1 MYSDKSSKNNIMFIQ
16 ISATYNKDKLI
27 VEKAKQIINELYT
40 KKISYSTLM
49 QKVKNRYNHLT
60 LQQKQYIKNK
70 IVDENINSANSN
82 IQSSFF
88 CYPTIQLEETN
99 NQQNINSLV
108 NNAKNILN
116 ELNKLKDC
124 AIAMSV
130 ATAAQWIIAAAEA
143 CIWFIGWIEVGFT
156 IAAAIADT
164 AATTFA
170 WLTYNQAYN
179 PINNA
184 VGGIEALPSTV
195 FLWNDIKN
203 LKGDMEDF
211 ANKNLEHNLDRL
223 RVSMFAAEG
232 ANDADSWADSADQ
245 STIILINSIF
255 TVIDVIDTA
264 LDATMII
271 AGLIGVTW

>member
-130 ATAAQWIIAAAEA
+130 ATAAQ
-143 CIWFIGWIEVGFT
+143 
-156 IAAAIADT
+156 
-164 AATTFA
+164 
-170 WLTYNQAYN
+170 
-179 PINNA
+179 
-184 VGGIEALPSTV
+184 
-195 FLWNDIKN
+195 
-203 LKGDMEDF
+203 
-211 ANKNLEHNLDRL
+211 
-223 RVSMFAAEG
+223 
-232 ANDADSWADSADQ
+232 
-245 STIILINSIF
+245 
-255 TVIDVIDTA
+255 
-264 LDATMII
+264 
-271 AGLIGVTW
+271 